1 MVRLLLYVALVLV
14 LGFGFAWLADRPG
27 ALVITWQGQQI
38 EMSLMVAVSAVV
50 ALIAIIMFGWWLIKS
65 LLTSPQVVTRY
76 FRARKRDRGYQA
88 LSTGLIAAGAG
99 DAATARKMT
108 QRTSGL
114 LSADQEPLIHLLDA
128 QTALIEGN
136 NDAARAKFEAMVDD
150 PETRELGLRGLYL
163 EARRLGAAEA
173 AQHYAE
179 QAAELAPHLPWAA
192 EAALGYRSAEGA
204 WDDAI
209 RLLEKQRVAR
219 VLDKA
224 EADRKKAVLLTARGM
239 DKLEKGD
246 IAGARV
252 DAIEANRLAPDL
264 VPAGVTAAQALFRE
278 NNLRKGSRLLE
289 KLWKAAPHPDVA
301 ETYVR
306 ARPGDSTLDR
316 LKRAQKLQSIK
327 RNHVESAYTVAR
339 AALDAQEMS
348 LARENAEAAA
358 RLGAREGIYLLLA
371 DIEEADT
378 GDQGRVRHW
387 LAQAVR
393 APRDPAW
400 TADGYVSE
408 HWAPVSPVSGR
419 SRRLRVESA
428 GRADRRTGSKTEK
441 QCAPTPNRRSNRF
454 PRLRRQC
461 RSSRQRHPLC
471 SGMTASTFR
480 QRPTARPCS
489 RKRPPKPLRKNRPHP
504 NPCRS
509 QSLNRSPR
517 QSLSPNRS
525 LSPNLNPRW
534 PRNLSKKRK
543 PSRTPKATTSE
554 PADGVESENKD
565 RPAIASEEPAPI
577 DQAAARDS
585 VHVDE
590 AVREAAASGET
601 HIVTDA
607 VGEDSKKPKEAA
619 FVTKPPDNPGVRET
633 EAEEPP
639 KSRFRLF

>member
-1 MVRLLLYVALVLV
+1 
-14 LGFGFAWLADRPG
+14 
-27 ALVITWQGQQI
+27 
-38 EMSLMVAVSAVV
+38 MSLMVAVSAVV

-136 NDAARAKFEAMVDD
+136 NEAARAKFEAMVDD

-306 ARPGDSTLDR
+306 ARPGDSPL
-316 LKRAQKLQSIK
+316 
-327 RNHVESAYTVAR
+327 
-339 AALDAQEMS
+339 
-348 LARENAEAAA
+348 
-358 RLGAREGIYLLLA
+358 
-371 DIEEADT
+371 T
-378 GDQGRVRHW
+378 G
-387 LAQAVR
+387 
-393 APRDPAW
+393 
-400 TADGYVSE
+400 
-408 HWAPVSPVSGR
+408 
-419 SRRLRVESA
+419 
-428 GRADRRTGSKTEK
+428 
-441 QCAPTPNRRSNRF
+441 
-454 PRLRRQC
+454 
-461 RSSRQRHPLC
+461 
-471 SGMTASTFR
+471 
-480 QRPTARPCS
+480 
-489 RKRPPKPLRKNRPHP
+489 
-504 NPCRS
+504 
-509 QSLNRSPR
+509 
-517 QSLSPNRS
+517 
-525 LSPNLNPRW
+525 
-534 PRNLSKKRK
+534 
-543 PSRTPKATTSE
+543 
-554 PADGVESENKD
+554 
-565 RPAIASEEPAPI
+565 
-577 DQAAARDS
+577 
-585 VHVDE
+585 
-590 AVREAAASGET
+590 
-601 HIVTDA
+601 
-607 VGEDSKKPKEAA
+607 
-619 FVTKPPDNPGVRET
+619 
-633 EAEEPP
+633 
-639 KSRFRLF
+639 

>member
-1 MVRLLLYVALVLV
+1 M
-14 LGFGFAWLADRPG
+14 
-27 ALVITWQGQQI
+27 ITWQGQQI

-50 ALIAIIMFGWWLIKS
+50 ALIAIIMFVWWLIKS

-88 LSTGLIAAGAG
+88 LSTGLIAASAG
-99 DAATARKMT
+99 DAAIARKMT

-114 LSADQEPLIHLLDA
+114 LSADQESLIHLLDA

-136 NDAARAKFEAMVDD
+136 NEAAREKFEAMVDD
-150 PETRELGLRGLYL
+150 PETRELGLRGLYM
-163 EARRLGAAEA
+163 EARRLGATEA

-219 VLDKA
+219 VLGKA
-224 EADRKKAVLLTARGM
+224 EADRRKAVLLTARGM

-246 IAGARV
+246 IAGARA
-252 DAIEANRLAPDL
+252 DAVEANRLAPGL

-289 KLWKAAPHPDVA
+289 KLWKTAPHPDVA
-301 ETYVR
+301 EAYVR

-339 AALDAQEMS
+339 AALDAQELT
-348 LARENAEAAA
+348 LARENAETAA

-393 APRDPAW
+393 APRNSTW
-400 TADGYVSE
+400 TTDGYVSE
-408 HWAPVSPVSGR
+408 HWAPVLPVSGR
-419 SRRLRVESA
+419 LDAFEWKVPVEQIAGPVKDGEAVRASA
-428 GRADRRTGSKTEK
+428 EQAIESLPPVAATPPVVETKTAIVFKDDSAVEATG
-441 QCAPTPNRRSNRF
+441 
-454 PRLRRQC
+454 
-461 RSSRQRHPLC
+461 
-471 SGMTASTFR
+471 
-480 QRPTARPCS
+480 
-489 RKRPPKPLRKNRPHP
+489 
-504 NPCRS
+504 
-509 QSLNRSPR
+509 
-517 QSLSPNRS
+517 
-525 LSPNLNPRW
+525 
-534 PRNLSKKRK
+534 
-543 PSRTPKATTSE
+543 
-554 PADGVESENKD
+554 ADGATVLEETVVEAV
-565 RPAIASEEPAPI
+565 PEEPAAPVVEPEPETAPEPEPEPAAAAPSNGE
-577 DQAAARDS
+577 DKPAVAAAEPEQAAPAEETANKVAASDGLD
-585 VHVDE
+585 VDE
-590 AVREAAASGET
+590 AVREAAARGET

-607 VGEDSKKPKEAA
+607 VSEDSKKQKQAT
-619 FVTKPPDNPGVRET
+619 FVTKPPDNPGVKET
-633 EAEEPP
+633 EKEEQP
-639 KSRFRLF
+639 KSLFRLF

>member
-136 NDAARAKFEAMVDD
+136 NEAARAKFEAMVDD

-419 SRRLRVESA
+419 LDAFEWKVPVEQIA
-428 GRADRRTGSKTEK
+428 GPVEDGETMRANAEQAIESLPPVAAAVPIVEAETSIVFGDDSVDVQAEADSTAMLEEKAVEAAPEEPAAPEPVPEPEPEPEPAPEPEPEPEPEPAPEPEMAPEPEQKTETE
-441 QCAPTPNRRSNRF
+441 QDTE
-454 PRLRRQC
+454 
-461 RSSRQRHPLC
+461 
-471 SGMTASTFR
+471 
-480 QRPTARPCS
+480 
-489 RKRPPKPLRKNRPHP
+489 
-504 NPCRS
+504 
-509 QSLNRSPR
+509 
-517 QSLSPNRS
+517 
-525 LSPNLNPRW
+525 
-534 PRNLSKKRK
+534 
-543 PSRTPKATTSE
+543 ATTSE
-554 PADGVESENKD
+554 PADGVESESKD
-565 RPAIASEEPAPI
+565 RPAIASEEPAPV